1 LSPLPILISP
11 IMYIRRSDVELALGK
26 SADER
31 EELETAERLMLAYK
45 RDKEIEVKVPLGE
58 DIC

>member
-1 LSPLPILISP
+1 
-11 IMYIRRSDVELALGK
+11 MALGK